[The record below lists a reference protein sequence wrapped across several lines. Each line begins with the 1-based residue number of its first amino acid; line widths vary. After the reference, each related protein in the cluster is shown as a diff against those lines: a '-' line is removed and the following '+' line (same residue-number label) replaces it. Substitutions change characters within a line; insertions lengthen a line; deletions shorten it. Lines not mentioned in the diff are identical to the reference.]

1 MPGEIESFEQRI
13 RAAAPGA
20 PDIGNRHWVYVPYD
34 QLTDATGPLTLTAP
48 GDTGIVMM
56 EALAKA
62 HRRPYHKRKLVLILA
77 SQRHFALEQA
87 ARGVKVIYQFTPGI
101 FSDGLVAASEEYKLP
116 PLTMMEPAEREM
128 RLDIEDAIGRG
139 VRIDRVPNT
148 TWLSTDEDFDRV
160 YGYAAKKT
168 SGEPIGKHHL
178 MDRFYRRMREQTG
191 YLMRDGEPEGGQF
204 SYDAEN
210 RKPYRGQ
217 PPVPTRKGYAPDA
230 ITREAIA
237 IVGREFPNHFGS
249 AENWQL
255 PLAAGEI
262 EEAWSW
268 TLRHLLPI
276 FGPFEDAMYTPEPD
290 MFHSRMSAFL
300 NINRL
305 LPRRVVNDVV
315 EAAGKGL
322 IPLASAEGF
331 IRQILGWREF
341 MRHIHRVTDGY
352 RNITA
357 AEEKRAPRKTG
368 KAKKQAPVPLATRE
382 DEGARPSALD
392 AARPLPAVYWGVPSG
407 LNCLDTVVRQVVEEG
422 WSHHITRLMV
432 LANFATLAGY
442 SPRELTDWFWIGYID
457 AYDWVVEP
465 NVLGMGTFGDGG
477 ITATKPYVSGAAY
490 VNRMSDYCS
499 RCRYNPKIALGE
511 NACPFTALYWSF
523 LEKHEPLLGRNP
535 RMSMPYST
543 LRKKSP
549 DERAA
554 LRQYAQRCV
563 DDLAKATYDRLP
575 G

>member
-1 MPGEIESFEQRI
+1 MPAVDEGFESQI
-13 RAAAPGA
+13 RSAAPA
-20 PDIGNRHWVYVPYD
+20 ASDIHDRQWIYVPYD
-34 QLTDATGPLTLTAP
+34 QLTDATGPLAERAP
-48 GDTGIVMM
+48 HETGIVML

-62 HRRPYHKRKLVLILA
+62 HRRQYHKKKLVLILA

-87 ARGVKVIYQFTPGI
+87 ERGVKVIYQFTPGI
-101 FSDGLVAASEEYKLP
+101 FADGLADASDRYKLP

-128 RLDIEDAIGRG
+128 RLDIEDAIRRG
-139 VRIDRVPNT
+139 IRIERVPNT
-148 TWLSTDEDFDRV
+148 TWLSRNEDFDRV
-160 YGYAAKKT
+160 YGEPF
-168 SGEPIGKHHL
+168 GEPVGKHHL

-191 YLMRDGEPEGGQF
+191 YLMRNGKPEGGQF
-204 SYDAEN
+204 SFDAEN

-217 PPVPTRKGYAPDA
+217 PAVPTRPQYVPDA

-237 IVGREFPNHFGS
+237 LVEREFPDHFGS
-249 AENWQL
+249 TAGWQL
-255 PLAAGEI
+255 PLALGEI
-262 EEAWSW
+262 EDAWAW
-268 TLRHLLPI
+268 TLRNLLPV
-276 FGPFEDAMYTPEPD
+276 FGPFEDAMQTLEPD

-300 NINRL
+300 NISRL
-305 LPRRVVNDVV
+305 LPRRVVTDVV
-315 EAAGKGL
+315 NAAGKGL

-352 RNITA
+352 RNVTTA
-357 AEEKRAPRKTG
+357 AEKQASRKTG
-368 KAKKQAPVPLATRE
+368 NANKRANAPLAVRE
-382 DEGARPSALD
+382 DQGARPSALD
-392 AARPLPAVYWGVPSG
+392 AALPLPAVYWGVPSG
-407 LNCLDTVVRQVVEEG
+407 LNCLDTVVRQVVGEG

-432 LANFATLAGY
+432 LSNFATLAGY

-490 VNRMSDYCS
+490 INRMSDYCS
-499 RCRYNPKIALGE
+499 RCRYNPKIALGD

-549 DERAA
+549 QERAA

-563 DDLAKATYDRLP
+563 EDLAKVTYDKLP